1 MKRLF
6 WIYLMLITFT
16 LTCVT
21 TYAQGITLT
30 YDGVTKKYTGNIYK
44 LYVNNELVTSD
55 MPPIIINDR
64 SLVPVRAIFEKLG
77 AEVAWDAKN
86 KKVSVS
92 YVSNQVELKIND
104 DNALING
111 NKVKME
117 VPAKIINDRTMVPLR
132 FVGEQLKM
140 EVGWHADKGEITINN
155 KKDEQFA
162 SLNDIKYIKG
172 NSDQS
177 VAIDLDRFQNYR
189 IMRLPSPDRIVVD
202 FSNTKLIS
210 DKQNIPVNEEI
221 LKSVRCSQFEDDMA
235 RVVLDL
241 EGQPQYQVTETKSQL
256 LLNLQKKGPSI
267 SSGMNEVNKP
277 IDGIIRPED
286 NNLSVT
292 HIDNSVYEA
301 IVIGVKDYGGYEAF
315 ELPEPNRIV
324 IDIPKAICLNEPKTL
339 NVGSALI
346 KSVRY
351 AAKDTSGSRLV
362 IDTKGD
368 LEYKL
373 VESDGTLVAYIAKSI
388 DLITFNA
395 SRSDPDRDEVVGKN
409 SLSVSYKAQEA
420 HETVAMFL
428 KDYSGYNIIK
438 QLDQNRLV
446 VDFPNATAAAVEQSI
461 NVKSN
466 HIENIRY
473 AGVNNSS
480 SRVIIQLKGQCQYV
494 VAEEEQALVINV
506 IPSVDEDV
514 TQVDDQ
520 PVGSKESPAKST
532 PIITPTPKST
542 LIPTQTVIATA
553 KPTATVAPTVVVTAK
568 PTVSATA
575 TMRITPKPTV
585 SATATMIVTPK
596 PTVDATATPTNTE
609 DNEVDDN
616 ESKESIK
623 INHTFIDG
631 VDRITILAK
640 DIKDYNLWKLTGPD
654 RVIIDIP
661 NFEAGKEQKINVS
674 SSNISSIRSAQFEK
688 TTARIVID
696 TIGQPEF
703 ESEKSD
709 ENIVLVMRKA
719 SYKNIEYSNQ
729 GDRVFF
735 TLKGAKLTE
744 GGEDLKRFYK
754 GDYELEGRMYTITF
768 PSELADLGFG
778 TMNINDSKVNHVK
791 ITNNAET
798 NRTVLTFTTKEQ
810 FNYEIITRESENDTT
825 ITLFKE
831 ALPKE
836 QLVVIDPG
844 HGGSDPGATHGGVY
858 EKDLNLDIAKRLN
871 ALLKSKNIKT
881 YMTRE
886 EDIYVGLYE
895 RAYIANDMKA
905 TLFVSIHNNAYYAKY
920 KGTET
925 LYFPQV
931 TSSSGFNGKRFA
943 QIVQEDLVNALG
955 TQDRGIIERPKLVV
969 LKATKMPAILAEIA
983 FMTNSGDLAN
993 LKSEEFRQKA
1003 AQALCDSIIKAL
1015 GEV

>member
-6 WIYLMLITFT
+6 CIYLMLITFT

-55 MPPIIINDR
+55 IPPIIINDR

-77 AEVAWDAKN
+77 AEVSWDAKN

-92 YVSNQVELKIND
+92 YIGNQVELKIND
-104 DNALING
+104 DNAIING

-140 EVGWHADKGEITINN
+140 EVGWHADKGEITISN
-155 KKDEQFA
+155 KMDSQFA

-172 NSDQS
+172 NSDQR
-177 VAIDLDRFQNYR
+177 VAIDLDRFQDYR

-210 DKQNIPVNEEI
+210 DKQSIPVNEEI
-221 LKSVRCSQFEDDMA
+221 LKSVRCSQFEDDIV

-241 EGQPQYQVTETKSQL
+241 EGQPQYRVTETTNQL

-267 SSGMNEVNKP
+267 SSGMNKVQKP
-277 IDGIIRPED
+277 IDGIIRPVD
-286 NNLSVT
+286 NNLSVK

-301 IVIGVKDYGGYEAF
+301 IVIGVKDYEGYEAF

-324 IDIPKAICLNEPKTL
+324 IDIPKAICLNEQKTL
-339 NVGSALI
+339 NIDSAMI

-351 AAKDTSGSRLV
+351 AAKDTSGSRMV
-362 IDTKGD
+362 IDTNRD

-373 VESDGTLVAYIAKSI
+373 VESDGTLVAYIAKNI
-388 DLITFNA
+388 ELISFDA
-395 SRSDPDRDEVVGKN
+395 SRSDADRDSAMGKDN
-409 SLSVSYKAQEA
+409 LSVSYKAQEA
-420 HETVAMFL
+420 QETVAMFL

-438 QLDQNRLV
+438 QLDQNRIV
-446 VDFPNATAAAVEQSI
+446 VDFPNASAAAAEQSI

-506 IPSVDEDV
+506 VPSVDEDV

-520 PVGSKESPAKST
+520 PVDSKESPAKST
-532 PIITPTPKST
+532 PIITSTPKPTPT
-542 LIPTQTVIATA
+542 PTQTVIATA
-553 KPTATVAPTVVVTAK
+553 KPTATVVPTVVVTL
-568 PTVSATA
+568 
-575 TMRITPKPTV
+575 KPTV

-596 PTVDATATPTNTE
+596 PTVDATVTPTNTE
-609 DNEVDDN
+609 DDEVDNN

-623 INHTFIDG
+623 INHSFIDG

-640 DIKDYNLWKLTGPD
+640 DAMDYNLWKLTGPD
-654 RVIIDIP
+654 RVIVDIP

-674 SSNISSIRSAQFEK
+674 SSNISSIRSAQFEE

-696 TIGQPEF
+696 TIEQPEF
-703 ESEKSD
+703 ESVKSD
-709 ENIVLVMRKA
+709 DNIVLVMRKA
-719 SYKNIEYSNQ
+719 SYKNIEYSNS
-729 GDRVFF
+729 GDRVYF

-744 GGEDLKRFYK
+744 GGEDLIQFYK
-754 GDYELEGRMYTITF
+754 GEYDLEGRKYTVTF

-778 TMNINDSKVNHVK
+778 TMNINDSKVNDVI
-791 ITNNAET
+791 ITNDAENNQT
-798 NRTVLTFTTKEQ
+798 ILTFSTKEQ

-831 ALPKE
+831 VLPKE
-836 QLVVIDPG
+836 QLIVIDPG

-886 EDIYVGLYE
+886 EDIFVGLYE

-920 KGTET
+920 KGTEI
-925 LYFPQV
+925 LYYPQV

-943 QIVQEDLVNALG
+943 QIAQEDLVNALG
-955 TQDRGIIERPKLVV
+955 TQDRGIVERPKLVV

>member
-1 MKRLF
+1 MKKMF
-6 WIYLMLITFT
+6 CIYLMLITFT

-55 MPPIIINDR
+55 IPPIIINDR

-92 YVSNQVELKIND
+92 YIGNQVELKIND

-140 EVGWHADKGEITINN
+140 EVGWHADKGEITISS
-155 KKDEQFA
+155 KKDSQFA

-172 NSDQS
+172 KSDQS

-202 FSNTKLIS
+202 FTNTKLIS
-210 DKQNIPVNEEI
+210 NKQNIPINEEI
-221 LKSVRCSQFEDDMA
+221 LKSIRCSQFEGDMA

-241 EGQPQYQVTETKSQL
+241 EGQPQYQVTETKNQL

-267 SSGMNEVNKP
+267 SSGMNEVQKP
-277 IDGIIRPED
+277 IDGIIRPAD
-286 NNLSVT
+286 NNLSVK

-301 IVIGVKDYGGYEAF
+301 IVIGVKDYEGFEAF

-324 IDIPKAICLNEPKTL
+324 IDIPKAICLNEQKTL
-339 NVGSALI
+339 IIDSAMI

-373 VESDGTLVAYIAKSI
+373 VESNGTLVAYISKNI
-388 DLITFNA
+388 ELITFNA
-395 SRSDPDRDEVVGKN
+395 SRSDSDRDEVTGKGN
-409 SLSVSYKAQEA
+409 LSVSYKAQGA

-438 QLDQNRLV
+438 QLDQNRIV
-446 VDFPNATAAAVEQSI
+446 VDFPNTTAAAAEQSI
-461 NVKSN
+461 DVKSN

-473 AGVNNSS
+473 AGVNSSS

-532 PIITPTPKST
+532 PIITPTPTST
-542 LIPTQTVIATA
+542 LTPTQTVIATA
-553 KPTATVAPTVVVTAK
+553 KPTATAMPTVVVTPK

-575 TMRITPKPTV
+575 TIIVTPKPTV

-596 PTVDATATPTNTE
+596 PTVDATVTPTNAE
-609 DNEVDDN
+609 DN

-623 INHTFIDG
+623 INHNFIDG

-696 TIGQPEF
+696 TIGQTEF

-719 SYKNIEYSNQ
+719 SYRNIEYSNQ
-729 GDRVFF
+729 GDRVYF

-754 GDYELEGRMYTITF
+754 GEYELEGRKYTVTF

-778 TMNINDSKVNHVK
+778 TMNINDSKVNNVK

-798 NRTVLTFTTKEQ
+798 NQTILTFNTKEQ

-925 LYFPQV
+925 LYYPIV

-943 QIVQEDLVNALG
+943 QIAQADLVNALG
-955 TQDRGIIERPKLVV
+955 TQNRGIIERPNLVV